1 MKKLRNRSD
10 LRHVGN
16 EKDYLKWTSKLSCMS
31 HIIFDNDLIA
41 IGKSKATLTLAYVRM
56 CILDLRIVLMGEF
69 HDDNIKNKYGNNPI
83 LLFTNTDSLM
93 YGIKTEDI
101 YEDFSKD
108 KDMFEFS
115 NCSVRWKYYDNW
127 NKLVVGRMKDE
138 TAGVA
143 VK

>member
-1 MKKLRNRSD
+1 MKNLRNRSD

-41 IGKSKATLTLAYVRM
+41 IGKSKVTLTLAYVRM
-56 CILDLRIVLMGEF
+56 CILDLSIVLMGEF
-69 HDDNIKNKYGNNPI
+69 HGDYIKNKYGNNPI

-115 NCSVRWKYYDNW
+115 NCSVRESIMIIQTN
-127 NKLVVGRMKDE
+127 
-138 TAGVA
+138 
-143 VK
+143 